1 MNKSGG
7 VIELIMNHFFTSMTC
22 PFKSKRMK
30 NGVRF
35 VAANFLLVLSLTGFL
50 TACVSSKKVT
60 YFQDGL
66 PGQGGNQNQISLP
79 ESYIPSIK
87 PGDVLS
93 IQVSSL
99 NAEASVMFNPYA
111 PMSAVNSRNGMQ
123 TNINGL
129 PETPGYLVSPAGQVD
144 LPLIGLQTVGGLIVS
159 DAAKLIR
166 EKLQT
171 YLKEPTVNIRNLNF
185 RVSVLGEV
193 TRPSLFTVPNDRI
206 TLLEALSLAGDITIY
221 GRRDNVLLIRE
232 ENGNKTFARIDLT
245 KRDLFR
251 SPYYY
256 LHPNDVLYVEP
267 GKARITNADQFY
279 QLAPTLLSA
288 LSFIAIIL
296 TRR

>member
-1 MNKSGG
+1 MAMLSGLPMG
-7 VIELIMNHFFTSMTC
+7 
-22 PFKSKRMK
+22 
-30 NGVRF
+30 
-35 VAANFLLVLSLTGFL
+35 
-50 TACVSSKKVT
+50 CVSSKKVL
-60 YFQDGL
+60 YFQSEEPGRTGNLNRIGL
-66 PGQGGNQNQISLP
+66 PEP
-79 ESYIPSIK
+79 YIPSIK

-111 PMSAVNSRNGMQ
+111 PMSAVASRNGQQ

-144 LPLIGLQTVGGLIVS
+144 LPLLGLQTVGGLSVS
-159 DAAKLIR
+159 DAGKLIR

-171 YLKEPTVNIRNLNF
+171 YLKEPTVNVRNLNF
-185 RVSVLGEV
+185 RISVLGEV

-206 TLLEALSLAGDITIY
+206 TLLEALSLAGDVTIY
-221 GRRDNVLLIRE
+221 GRRENVLLIRE
-232 ENGNKTFARIDLT
+232 ENGNKTFIRIDLT

-288 LSFIAIIL
+288 LSVIAIIL

>member
-1 MNKSGG
+1 MM
-7 VIELIMNHFFTSMTC
+7 VYFRV
-22 PFKSKRMK
+22 KSKSR
-30 NGVRF
+30 RIYYLLF
-35 VAANFLLVLSLTGFL
+35 FLSTLSLIGSL
-50 TACVSSKKVT
+50 TSCVSSQKVI
-60 YFQDGL
+60 YFQGS
-66 PGQGGNQNQISLP
+66 QVNQDVERIQLP
-79 ESYIPSIK
+79 ESYIPVIK
-87 PGDVLS
+87 PGDILS

-99 NAEASVMFNPYA
+99 NAQASVMFNPYA
-111 PMSAVNSRNGMQ
+111 PMSALNAQNGQQ
-123 TNINGL
+123 TNVNGL

-144 LPLIGLQTVGGLIVS
+144 LPLIGLQVVGGLTVA
-159 DAAKLIR
+159 DAGKLIR

-171 YLKEPTVNIRNLNF
+171 YLKEPTVNVRNQNF
-185 RVSVLGEV
+185 RISVLGEV
-193 TRPSLFTVPNDRI
+193 TRPSLFTIPNDRI

-221 GRRDNVLLIRE
+221 GKRDNVLLIRE
-232 ENGNKTFARIDLT
+232 EDGHKTFARINLT

>member
-1 MNKSGG
+1 MMVYFKNKS
-7 VIELIMNHFFTSMTC
+7 
-22 PFKSKRMK
+22 KSK
-30 NGVRF
+30 GAYYLLF
-35 VAANFLLVLSLTGFL
+35 FLSTLNLLGLLTG
-50 TACVSSKKVT
+50 CVSSQKVI
-60 YFQDGL
+60 YFQGSQVD
-66 PGQGGNQNQISLP
+66 QDVERIKLP
-79 ESYIPSIK
+79 ESYIPVIK
-87 PGDVLS
+87 AGDILS

-111 PMSAVNSRNGMQ
+111 PMSAVSARNGQQ
-123 TNINGL
+123 TNVNGL

-144 LPLIGLQTVGGLIVS
+144 LPLVGLQVVGGLTV
-159 DAAKLIR
+159 AEAGKLIR

-171 YLKEPTVNIRNLNF
+171 YLKEPTVNVRNQNF

-193 TRPSLFTVPNDRI
+193 ARPSLFTIPNDRI

-221 GRRDNVLLIRE
+221 GKRDNVLLIRE
-232 ENGNKTFARIDLT
+232 EDGNKTFVRIDLT

>member
-1 MNKSGG
+1 MSG
-7 VIELIMNHFFTSMTC
+7 S
-22 PFKSKRMK
+22 R
-30 NGVRF
+30 
-35 VAANFLLVLSLTGFL
+35 NFRLGLSLFSVVSLIGL
-50 TACVSSKKVT
+50 LMGCVSSQKVI
-60 YFQDGL
+60 YFQGNKAEQ
-66 PGQGGNQNQISLP
+66 PGNNDRISLP
-79 ESYIPSIK
+79 ESYIPVIK

-99 NAEASVMFNPYA
+99 NAEASVMFNPYT
-111 PMSAVNSRNGMQ
+111 PMSAVNNRNGLQ

-129 PETPGYLVSPAGQVD
+129 PEASGYLVSPTGQVD
-144 LPLIGLQTVGGLIVS
+144 LPLIGLQSVKGLTVS
-159 DAAKLIR
+159 DAGKLIR

-171 YLKEPTVNIRNLNF
+171 FLKEPTVNVRNLNF
-185 RVSVLGEV
+185 RISVLGEV
-193 TRPSLFTVPNDRI
+193 ARPSLFTIPNDRI

-221 GRRDNVLLIRE
+221 GRRENVLLIRE
-232 ENGNKTFARIDLT
+232 ENGDKTFTRIDLT

-256 LHPNDVLYVEP
+256 MHPNDVLYVEP

>member
-1 MNKSGG
+1 MKSKPG
-7 VIELIMNHFFTSMTC
+7 VSLRQHRLIFITSMTF
-22 PFKSKRMK
+22 PYSSKR
-30 NGVRF
+30 VRRNF
-35 VAANFLLVLSLTGFL
+35 CFAVLNFLVIVSISGLQTG
-50 TACVSSKKVT
+50 CVSSKKVT
-60 YFQDGL
+60 YFQSGL
-66 PGQGGNQNQISLP
+66 PEQGENKISLP

-111 PMSAVNSRNGMQ
+111 FMSAVTSRTGQQ

-144 LPLIGLQTVGGLIVS
+144 LPLVGLQTVGGLTVS
-159 DAAKLIR
+159 DAGKLIR

-171 YLKEPTVNIRNLNF
+171 YLKEPTVNVRNLNF
-185 RVSVLGEV
+185 RISVLGEV
-193 TRPSLFTVPNDRI
+193 ARPSLFTVPNDRI

-221 GRRDNVLLIRE
+221 GRRENVLLIRE
-232 ENGNKTFARIDLT
+232 ENGNKTFTRIDLT